1 LSITRAKTS
10 SITQGPSTNRNL
22 LAGNPVILPGSYE
35 SIATVTVGAGGAS
48 SIDFTSISSSYKH
61 LQIRYIS
68 RCSRTDVGDSLGI
81 QFNGDTGSNYT
92 RHYIDGNN
100 SVVYFGASTSQTLSN
115 SGYQAA
121 ANTAANCFGAGV
133 IDILDYA
140 SSNKA
145 KTIRVLAGVE
155 DNTASAGNIAYRSG
169 LWYATPAAITSIKLL
184 ATSGTQNF
192 VQYSS
197 FALYGIK

>member
-1 LSITRAKTS
+1 MSITRVKAS
-10 SITQGPSTNRNL
+10 SITQGLPKGKTAL
-22 LAGNPVILPGSYE
+22 TGNSVILGGSYE

-68 RCSRTDVGDSLGI
+68 RCSRADVGDSLGI

-92 RHYIDGNN
+92 RHYMDGNN
-100 SVVYFGASTSQTLSN
+100 GVIYVGASTSQTLSN
-115 SGYQAA
+115 SAYGAA

-140 SSNKA
+140 SSNKT

-155 DNTASAGNIAYRSG
+155 DNTAAAGDITMRSG
-169 LWYATPAAITSIKLL
+169 LWFATPAAITSIKLL

>member
-1 LSITRAKTS
+1 MSPILGILASSYLSAV
-10 SITQGPSTNRNL
+10 GD
-22 LAGNPVILPGSYE
+22 YE

-48 SIDFTSISSSYKH
+48 SIDFTSIAGTYKH

-68 RCSRTDVGDSLGI
+68 RCTRSDVGDSLGL
-81 QFNGDTGSNYT
+81 QFNADTGSNYS
-92 RHYIDGNN
+92 RHYIDANN
-100 SVVYFGASTSQTLSN
+100 GVIYVGASTSQSISN
-115 SGYQAA
+115 CGYQAA
-121 ANTAANCFGAGV
+121 ANNSANCFGAGIV
-133 IDILDYA
+133 DILDY
-140 SSNKA
+140 SSTNKA
-145 KTIRVLAGVE
+145 KTIRFLGGVE
-155 DNTASAGNIAYRSG
+155 DNTAAAGDITMRSG